1 MSKLSYSFKIFMQIY
16 LFKIFLILYYTL
28 VLTTSLHQKYST
40 SPTIL
45 RSLHSTLYWSQGSNM
60 MWHLLTWTSL
70 SSLSSRIR
78 SAVSASNI
86 SVAWVAVSC
95 SSAKSA
101 VTSANFWILNYM
113 SILFPSLKLTNIRYC
128 NMIVTYFEI
137 KPMKLILKCKD
148 GLKMQ
153 LLNPVK
159 HSCGFLTKNS
169 STSTIY
175 FPIHTSF
182 PKKALPKA
190 C

>member
-1 MSKLSYSFKIFMQIY
+1 MVEK
-16 LFKIFLILYYTL
+16 FLILYYTL
-28 VLTTSLHQKYST
+28 VLANSFHQKYST
-40 SPTIL
+40 SSTIL
-45 RSLHSTLYWSQGSNM
+45 RSSHSTLLAYLSQGSNM
-60 MWHLLTWTSL
+60 MRHLLTWTSL

-101 VTSANFWILNYM
+101 VTSANFWISNYM

-137 KPMKLILKCKD
+137 KPMKLIFKCKD

-182 PKKALPKA
+182 PQKALPKA

>member
-1 MSKLSYSFKIFMQIY
+1 MSKLSYSFKISKQIY
-16 LFKIFLILYYTL
+16 LVEIFLILYYTL
-28 VLTTSLHQKYST
+28 VLANSLHQKYST

-45 RSLHSTLYWSQGSNM
+45 RLSHSTLYWSQGSHM

-113 SILFPSLKLTNIRYC
+113 SINFISIFETDKTLD
-128 NMIVTYFEI
+128 IVI
-137 KPMKLILKCKD
+137 WL
-148 GLKMQ
+148 
-153 LLNPVK
+153 
-159 HSCGFLTKNS
+159 
-169 STSTIY
+169 
-175 FPIHTSF
+175 
-182 PKKALPKA
+182 
-190 C
+190 